1 MKFSHPDNLAS
12 PAHIFQG
19 KVSEVL
25 LVCCLSG
32 LAALT
37 IGLPA
42 QWVTP
47 KSGLTTRTAIAQ
59 PVKPVAIDSRLKL
72 LGYGLFLVQIG
83 LIPWK
88 GRQRSPDLAEILE
101 AVTVETEVAIEH

>member
-1 MKFSHPDNLAS
+1 MKSSHPGNLAS
-12 PAHIFQG
+12 QARISQG
-19 KVSEVL
+19 KVSEAL

-42 QWVTP
+42 QRVTP
-47 KSGLTTRTAIAQ
+47 KSGLTTRTTISQ

-83 LIPWK
+83 LIPLK
-88 GRQRSPDLAEILE
+88 VRQSSPDLAEIL
-101 AVTVETEVAIEH
+101 AAATVETEVAIEH